1 MFAAAGA
8 DVSADGS
15 VLSGGKGTF
24 HVSELAVRGK

>member
-15 VLSGGKGTF
+15 ALSGDRGTF
-24 HVSELAVRGK
+24 HVPEFAVRGN